1 MNQEIYK
8 YSFAPSF
15 TADAEFLILGSL
27 PGEESLRRGEY
38 YGHPRNAF
46 WPIMAELFDFSVELP
61 YEERLAALR
70 RTRVALWDVLAAA
83 VRPGSLD
90 ASIRNGRPNPL
101 DVLVEGL
108 PQLRRIGCNGGTA
121 HKLLL
126 RHFPELARRFEVVR
140 LPSTSPA
147 AAMWTRTEKLE
158 AYRRFFSGL

>member
-15 TADAEFLILGSL
+15 AADAEFLILGSL
-27 PGEESLRRGEY
+27 PGEESLRRREY
-38 YGHPRNAF
+38 YGYPRNAF
-46 WPIMAELFDFSVELP
+46 WPIMATLFDFSVEMP
-61 YEERLAALR
+61 YEDRLAALR
-70 RTRVALWDVLAAA
+70 RNRVALWDVLEAA

-90 ASIRNGRPNPL
+90 SAIRDWRPNPL
-101 DVLVEGL
+101 DTFVKGL

-121 HKLLL
+121 HRLLL
-126 RHFPELARRFEVVR
+126 RHFPELEQRFEVVK

>member
-15 TADAEFLILGSL
+15 AADAEFLVLGSL

-38 YGHPRNAF
+38 YGHRRNAF
-46 WPIMAELFDFSVELP
+46 WPIMAELFDFSVDLP

-70 RTRVALWDVLAAA
+70 RNRVALWDVLEAA

-90 ASIRNGRPNPL
+90 ASIRNWRPNPL
-101 DVLVEGL
+101 DAFAAGL

-121 HKLLL
+121 HRLLL
-126 RHFPELARRFEVVR
+126 RHFPELARRLEVVK

-147 AAMWTRTEKLE
+147 AAMWTQAEKRE
-158 AYRRFFSGL
+158 VYRRFFAGL